1 MSKYNWFVPGDLDG
15 FFGLMIDNLIQIL
28 VLVTLCMGPCGMPQE
43 FVFRVVIPGAAVSL
57 LLGNLF
63 YAWQARQLAKSEG
76 RSDVTALPYG
86 INTVSL
92 FAFVFFVM
100 FPVYL
105 KTGSYKA
112 AWAMGLLASFLSGL
126 IEMSGAFVAE
136 RVRKA
141 TPRAALLSALAGIAL
156 TFISMDFLIRTF
168 QNPLVAFV
176 PFGIILLQYF
186 GRVVFPFKIPGGL
199 ISVIAGT
206 LLAWYSPYFSGK
218 AIMDADALQSSFR
231 VGLYLP
237 VWSAGEIFSL
247 FSGADVREYL
257 SIILPMGIF
266 NVIGSLQN
274 IESAEAA
281 GDKFNTRNSLLVNGL
296 GTVAGAFFGS
306 PFPTTIYIGHPGWKA
321 LGARAGYSTLNGV
334 FMTLAAFFGLMG
346 FLSKL
351 IPIEAGMAIVLW
363 IGIVI
368 GSQAFEATPTR
379 HAPAV
384 VIGLL
389 PALAG
394 WGVLLIQ
401 STFNYVDPILT
412 KAIEGTAAA
421 SQTQNLWLSLVPPN
435 QPIFPYPLE
444 GLLSLSQGFLLSSM
458 VWAAIAT
465 FVIDRDFKKAIL
477 ASLTGVFLSATGFI
491 HAYSLRGNAILTPFE
506 LNFGPFAKGYL
517 LLAALFLLA
526 SFLRKEPRT
535 V

>member
-1 MSKYNWFVPGDLDG
+1 MSKYKWFVAGDLDG

-28 VLVTLCMGPCGMPQE
+28 VLIALCMGPCGMPQD
-43 FVFRVVIPGAAVSL
+43 FVFRVVIPGAAISL
-57 LLGNLF
+57 LIGNLF
-63 YAWQARQLAKSEG
+63 YAWQARQLAHGEN

-92 FAFVFFVM
+92 FAFVFFIM

-105 KTGSYKA
+105 KTNSYKA
-112 AWAMGLLASFLSGL
+112 AWAVGLVASFLSGM
-126 IEMSGAFVAE
+126 IEFFGSFVAE
-136 RVRKA
+136 KVRKA

-186 GRVVFPFKIPGGL
+186 GKVVFPFKIPGGL

-206 LLAWYSPYFSGK
+206 LLAWYSPHFSGK
-218 AIMDADALQSSFR
+218 TIMDPDALKSSFSI
-231 VGLYLP
+231 GLYLP
-237 VWSAGEIFSL
+237 VWSGGEL
-247 FSGADVREYL
+247 FAAFKQADIREYL

-281 GDKFNTRNSLLVNGL
+281 GDKFNTRNSLLANGV
-296 GTVAGAFFGS
+296 GTIIGSLFGS

-334 FMTLAAFFGLMG
+334 FMTGIAFLGLMG
-346 FLSKL
+346 FVSKL

-384 VIGLL
+384 VIGIL

-394 WGVLLIQ
+394 WGVLLLQ
-401 STFNYVDPILT
+401 SAFNYADPILS
-412 KAIEGTAAA
+412 KAVEGSAVA
-421 SQTQNLWLSLVPPN
+421 SRIPNIWLSQVPLD
-435 QPIFPYPLE
+435 QPIFPYSL
-444 GLLSLSQGFLLSSM
+444 GGILSLSQGFLLSAM
-458 VWAAIAT
+458 VWASIAT
-465 FVIDRDFKKAIL
+465 FVIDRDFKKAII
-477 ASLTGVFLSATGFI
+477 ASLVGVILAGTGFI

-506 LNFGPFAKGYL
+506 LNFGPFVQSYL
-517 LLAALFLLA
+517 LLAGLFLVA
-526 SFLRKEPRT
+526 SFLKKEPRS

>member
-1 MSKYNWFVPGDLDG
+1 MSKYKWFVAGDLDG

-28 VLVTLCMGPCGMPQE
+28 VLVGLCIGLCGMPQE
-43 FVFRVVIPGAAVSL
+43 FVFSVVIPGAAISL
-57 LLGNLF
+57 LVGNVF
-63 YAWQARQLAKSEG
+63 YAWQAARLAHSEN

-100 FPVYL
+100 FPVYQ
-105 KTGSYKA
+105 KTNSYKA
-112 AWAMGLLASFLSGL
+112 AWSIGLLASFISGL
-126 IEMSGAFVAE
+126 IEFLGAFVAE
-136 RVRKA
+136 KIRKA

-156 TFISMDFLIRTF
+156 TFISMDFLVRTF
-168 QNPLVAFV
+168 LNPLVAFI

-186 GRVVFPFKIPGGL
+186 GKVVFPFKIPGGL

-206 LLAWYSPYFSGK
+206 LLAWYSPYFSGRTL
-218 AIMDADALQSSFR
+218 MDADALRSSWNI
-231 VGLYLP
+231 GLYLP
-237 VWSAGEIFSL
+237 IWSGGEL
-247 FSGADVREYL
+247 FSAWGHADIREYL

-281 GDKFNTRNSLLVNGL
+281 GDKFNTRNSLMVNGL
-296 GTVAGAFFGS
+296 GTMVGSLFGS

-321 LGARAGYSTLNGV
+321 LGARAGYSSLNGV
-334 FMTLAAFFGLMG
+334 FMTLVAFLGLIG
-346 FLSKL
+346 FVSKL
-351 IPIEAGMAIVLW
+351 IPVEAGMAIVLW

-368 GSQAFEATPTR
+368 GAQAFEATPTR

-401 STFNYVDPILT
+401 SAFNYADPILS
-412 KAIEGTAAA
+412 KAIEGTTAA
-421 SQTQNLWLSLVPPN
+421 SMTPNIWLSSVPLD
-435 QPIFPYPLE
+435 QPIFPYSLA
-444 GLLSLSQGFLLSSM
+444 GLLSLSQGFLLSAM
-458 VWAAIAT
+458 VWASIAT
-465 FVIDRDFKKAIL
+465 FVIDRDFKKAII
-477 ASLTGVFLSATGFI
+477 ASLAGVLLAATGFI
-491 HAYSLRGNAILTPFE
+491 HAYALRGNAIITPFE
-506 LNFGPFAKGYL
+506 LNFGPFVQGYL
-517 LLAALFLLA
+517 LLAGLFLLA
-526 SFLRKEPRT
+526 SFLKKEPRS